1 MDEAKQLYKI
11 EEAAEY
17 LRCGRSTVYVL
28 LDTGSIDSFKIGRLR
43 RIPRSELERYVA
55 SQMGGPTEPAASS
68 AIAEVA

>member
-17 LRCGRSTVYVL
+17 LRCGRSTVYL
-28 LDTGSIDSFKIGRLR
+28 LMDTGAIDSFKIGRLR

-55 SQMGGPTEPAASS
+55 TQMGGRTDGSAA
-68 AIAEVA
+68 IPEVA